1 MLVLHPNTLTDT
13 DGPLETKVCVVA
25 GEGVLVLTGIN
36 VGIPVFVAIKG
47 VEVATP
53 ITTGVGVNMD
63 GVGVAGRK
71 AVGPGRG

>member
-1 MLVLHPNTLTDT
+1 MLVLHPNNLTDM
-13 DGPLETKVCVVA
+13 DGPLETKVCVGA

-36 VGIPVFVAIKG
+36 VGIPVFVAING